1 MCIMYMC
8 AHIHLKRPG
17 EGVRFPGAGVP
28 GGYEPSNLGT
38 RNQTC
43 KSSKYSCQLSHLSN
57 PVLPILKSLA
67 ACHTSL
73 VHTYQH
79 APSSF
84 HVLLGSAPP
93 ILFPVSWW
101 LPNFN
106 LHKISCTVWGNAGS
120 CLGERPLSSWLLLS
134 GHPRTL
140 CN

>member
-8 AHIHLKRPG
+8 AHIYLKRPS
-17 EGVRFPGAGVP
+17 EDVRFPGAGVP
-28 GGYEPSNLGT
+28 GGYEPSNLGA

-43 KSSKYSCQLSHLSN
+43 KSSKYSCQLNHPSN
-57 PVLPILKSLA
+57 PVLPILKSLP

-73 VHTYQH
+73 VHTYQQ

-84 HVLLGSAPP
+84 RVLLGSAPP
-93 ILFPVSWW
+93 YSFPFHSGCQILICIKLVAQF
-101 LPNFN
+101 
-106 LHKISCTVWGNAGS
+106 GEMQA

-134 GHPRTL
+134 VQPRTL